1 MLQIDYLSI
10 NKKGHLSIKNH
21 DLTDISEKF
30 GTPIYIMDEE
40 NIRNSCKKYTQAIN
54 KYYGSKG
61 LVLFASKSLNCK
73 EICKIINQ
81 ENMGIDVVSGGE
93 LYTAIKVDFPTW
105 KIHFHGNNKTIEELT
120 LAVNNDVG
128 RIVIDNK
135 EELKNLNNIAFNK
148 NKICNILLRIKPGVD
163 AHTHEF
169 IKTGRVDSKFGM
181 TMNEAI
187 KLLENITEFKNI
199 NFMGLHCHIGSQILD
214 SRPFIL
220 ASSIMIEFISKI
232 KYKTKLQVKELNL
245 GGGFGIQYT
254 QKDNF
259 FDYDKCIK
267 EMSMIIKEKCK
278 ELKLPVPYIYIEPG
292 RSIVGQAGLTLYK
305 IGNIKKI
312 PGIRTYVSVDGSMAD
327 NPRHITYGSEYTVI
341 NVSKANVK
349 PNKLV
354 TIAGKCCESG
364 DIIAEDVLLADPEIG
379 DIIAVL
385 CTGAYNYS
393 MSSNYNRSLKPP
405 ILMINKN
412 KLKIVVKR
420 QSFEDLLSLDI

>member
-10 NKKGHLSIKNH
+10 NEKGHLSIKNH

-30 GTPIYIMDEE
+30 GTPIYVMDEE
-40 NIRNSCKKYTQAIN
+40 NIRNSCKTYVQAIN
-54 KYYGSKG
+54 KYYDSNG

-93 LYTAIKVDFPTW
+93 WYTAIKANFPTS

-128 RIVIDNK
+128 RIVIDNE
-135 EELKNLNNIAFNK
+135 EELKNLNNIASGK
-148 NKICNILLRIKPGVD
+148 NKICNILLRVKPGVD

-169 IKTGRVDSKFGM
+169 IKTGRIDSKFGM
-181 TMNEAI
+181 TMNEVL
-187 KLLENITEFKNI
+187 KLLENINKFKNI

-214 SRPFIL
+214 VRPFIL
-220 ASSIMIEFISKI
+220 AASIMIDFISKI
-232 KYKTKLQVKELNL
+232 KFKTNLQVKELNL

-254 QKDNF
+254 QKDKF
-259 FDYDKCIK
+259 FDYDECIK
-267 EMSMIIKEKCK
+267 KVSIVIKEKCK
-278 ELKLPVPYIYIEPG
+278 ELKVPIPYIYIEPG
-292 RSIVGQAGLTLYK
+292 RSIVGQAGITLYK

-327 NPRHITYGSEYTVI
+327 SPRHITYGSEYTVI
-341 NVSKANVK
+341 NVSKANIK

-379 DIIAVL
+379 DTIAVL

-393 MSSNYNRSLKPP
+393 MASNYNRSLKPP

-412 KLKIVVKR
+412 ELKIIVKR
-420 QSFEDLLSLDI
+420 QSFEDLLSLDV

>member
-10 NKKGHLSIKNH
+10 NEKGHLSIKNH

-54 KYYGSKG
+54 EYYDSKG

-93 LYTAIKVDFPTW
+93 LYTAIKSDFPTS

-169 IKTGRVDSKFGM
+169 IKTGRIDSKFGM

-214 SRPFIL
+214 SKPFIL
-220 ASSIMIEFISKI
+220 ASSIMTEFISKI
-232 KYKTKLQVKELNL
+232 KSKTNLQVKELNL

-254 QKDNF
+254 KKDKL
-259 FDYDKCIK
+259 FDYDECIK
-267 EMSMIIKEKCK
+267 KVSIVIKEKCK

-364 DIIAEDVLLADPEIG
+364 DIIAEDVLLANPEIG

-393 MSSNYNRSLKPP
+393 MASNYNRSLKPP

>member
-1 MLQIDYLSI
+1 MLQIDYLYI
-10 NKKGHLSIKNH
+10 NEKGHLSVKNH

-30 GTPIYIMDEE
+30 GTPIYVMDEE
-40 NIRNSCKKYTQAIN
+40 NIRNSCKTYVQAIN
-54 KYYGSKG
+54 KYYDSNG

-73 EICKIINQ
+73 EICNIINQ

-93 LYTAIKVDFPTW
+93 LYTAINANFPTS

-128 RIVIDNK
+128 RIVIDNE
-135 EELKNLNNIAFNK
+135 EELKNLNNLASGK
-148 NKICNILLRIKPGVD
+148 NKTCNILLRVKPGVD

-169 IKTGRVDSKFGM
+169 IKTGRIDSKFGM
-181 TMNEAI
+181 TMNEVL
-187 KLLENITEFKNI
+187 KLLENINKFKNI

-214 SRPFIL
+214 VRPFIL
-220 ASSIMIEFISKI
+220 AASIMIDFISKI
-232 KYKTKLQVKELNL
+232 KFKTNLQVKELNL

-254 QKDNF
+254 QKDKF
-259 FDYDKCIK
+259 FDYDECIK
-267 EMSMIIKEKCK
+267 KVSIVIKEKCK
-278 ELKLPVPYIYIEPG
+278 ELKIPIPYIYIEPG
-292 RSIVGQAGLTLYK
+292 RSIVGQAGITLYK

-327 NPRHITYGSEYTVI
+327 SPRHITYGSEYTVI
-341 NVSKANVK
+341 NVSKANIK

-364 DIIAEDVLLADPEIG
+364 DIIAEDVLLADPEIR
-379 DIIAVL
+379 DTIAVL

-393 MSSNYNRSLKPP
+393 MASNYNRSLKPP

-412 KLKIVVKR
+412 ELKIIVKR
-420 QSFEDLLSLDI
+420 QSFEDLLSLDV

>member
-1 MLQIDYLSI
+1 MLQIDYLYI
-10 NKKGHLSIKNH
+10 NEKGHLSVKNH

-30 GTPIYIMDEE
+30 GTPIYVMDEE
-40 NIRNSCKKYTQAIN
+40 NIRNFCKTYVQAIN
-54 KYYGSKG
+54 KYYDSNG

-73 EICKIINQ
+73 EICNIINQ

-93 LYTAIKVDFPTW
+93 LYTAIKANFPTS

-128 RIVIDNK
+128 RIVIDNE
-135 EELKNLNNIAFNK
+135 EELKNLNNIASGK
-148 NKICNILLRIKPGVD
+148 NKICNILLRVKPGVD

-169 IKTGRVDSKFGM
+169 IKTGRIDSKFGM
-181 TMNEAI
+181 TMNEVL
-187 KLLENITEFKNI
+187 KLLENINKFKNI

-214 SRPFIL
+214 VRPFIL
-220 ASSIMIEFISKI
+220 AASIMIDFISKI
-232 KYKTKLQVKELNL
+232 KFKTNLQVKELNL

-254 QKDNF
+254 QKDKF
-259 FDYDKCIK
+259 FDYDECIK
-267 EMSMIIKEKCK
+267 KVSIVIKEKCK
-278 ELKLPVPYIYIEPG
+278 ELKVPIPYIYIEPG
-292 RSIVGQAGLTLYK
+292 RSIVGQAGITLYK

-327 NPRHITYGSEYTVI
+327 SPRHITYGSEYTVI
-341 NVSKANVK
+341 NVSKANIK

-379 DIIAVL
+379 DTIAVL

-393 MSSNYNRSLKPP
+393 MASNYNRSLKPP

-412 KLKIVVKR
+412 ELKIIVKR
-420 QSFEDLLSLDI
+420 QSFEDLLSLDV

>member
-10 NKKGHLSIKNH
+10 NEKGHLSIKNH

-93 LYTAIKVDFPTW
+93 LYTAMKADFPTS

-181 TMNEAI
+181 TMKEAL
-187 KLLENITEFKNI
+187 KLLENINKFKNI

-232 KYKTKLQVKELNL
+232 KSKTNLQVKELNL

-254 QKDNF
+254 QKDKF

-267 EMSMIIKEKCK
+267 KVSIVIKKKCK

-292 RSIVGQAGLTLYK
+292 RSIVGQAGITLYK